1 MRSQEQEQEREL
13 ASDRFNLALA
23 KLRLVQA
30 YVEQCAYRDAEDA
43 AAVLQDAL
51 RDLNK
56 VAGYVQCLRMR
67 NV

>member
-30 YVEQCAYRDAEDA
+30 YVEQCVYRDAEDA